1 MWLFSSLSLI
11 AIKARL
17 RTRASSVLIDF
28 LATHRKYLVAHEA
41 EGGIWE
47 YTAANAE
54 DPKKGIYLSTHQIF
68 SNHALQVAIYLYN
81 GLNEHKRCTRVSHCL
96 HLNFSHKANGSYLLD
111 RDKARITFNLPV
123 GEAKALYAFA
133 LGLVDHFH
141 YRVVRPGRAPKT
153 LAGHVA
159 YDGGERRVI
168 LSAVSFDDGSR
179 NGISLDLSS
188 SAAVMLAT
196 HALGYGQL
204 LFPQLSDVAVQNM
217 FSTVPQGVRAC
228 AEGHDAPVQASL
240 ESTASLERPDGPSP
254 DPSFR
259 ACAEKPAH
267 GEQRSRLE
275 KTVWAIGN
283 QKWPDMRIDALKRI
297 QSLVDLAQMQQLV
310 QDAGDFRGWDKFLG

>member
-1 MWLFSSLSLI
+1 M
-11 AIKARL
+11 
-17 RTRASSVLIDF
+17 LIDF

-47 YTAANAE
+47 FTPANGE
-54 DPKKGIYLSTHQIF
+54 DPKKGIYLATHQIF

-81 GLNEHKRCTRVSHCL
+81 GLDERNRCTRVSHCL

-153 LAGHVA
+153 LTGQVV

-168 LSAVSFDDGSR
+168 LSAHASDEGAR

-188 SAAVMLAT
+188 SAAVMVAAY
-196 HALGYGQL
+196 ALGYGQL
-204 LFPQLSDVAVQNM
+204 LFPQLSDVTVQSM
-217 FSTVPQGVRAC
+217 FATVPQGFRAC
-228 AEGHDAPVQASL
+228 AERHDAPLQASQRKT
-240 ESTASLERPDGPSP
+240 ESEMPEGPSR

-259 ACAEKPAH
+259 ACAEKPAS
-267 GEQRSRLE
+267 GEQRAGLE
-275 KTVWAIGN
+275 RAVWAIGN
-283 QKWPDMRIDALKRI
+283 QKWPGMKIDALRRI
-297 QSLVDLAQMQQLV
+297 KALVDLNQMQQLV
-310 QDAGDFRGWDKFLG
+310 HEANAGDFRGWDKFLG

>member
-1 MWLFSSLSLI
+1 
-11 AIKARL
+11 
-17 RTRASSVLIDF
+17 VLIDF
-28 LATHRKYLVAHEA
+28 LATHRKYMVAHEA

-47 YTAANAE
+47 YTPANGE
-54 DPKKGIYLSTHQIF
+54 DPKKGTYLASHQIF
-68 SNHALQVAIYLYN
+68 SNHGLQVAIYLYN
-81 GLNEHKRCTRVSHCL
+81 GLGEHNRCTRVSHCL

-123 GEAKALYAFA
+123 GEAKALYAFV

-153 LAGHVA
+153 LTGQVT

-168 LSAVSFDDGSR
+168 LSALSSDEGSR

-188 SAAVMLAT
+188 SAAVMLAA

-204 LFPQLSDVAVQNM
+204 LFPLLSDVAVQNM
-217 FSTVPQGVRAC
+217 FATVPQGFRAC
-228 AEGHDAPVQASL
+228 AEGHEVPLQASQQ
-240 ESTASLERPDGPSP
+240 STAESEMPEGPLP

-259 ACAEKPAH
+259 ACAEKQAT

-275 KTVWAIGN
+275 KAVWAIGN
-283 QKWPDMRIDALKRI
+283 QKWPGMRIDALKRI
-297 QSLVDLAQMQQLV
+297 QALVDLAQMQQLV
-310 QDAGDFRGWDKFLG
+310 QEAN